1 MKEKRIFDYVR
12 DVDSMLIMNGGEN
25 QSDKTF
31 FYLTG
36 VKSGIFEGSALY
48 VKPEKIKIITSQL
61 EEEAAKETGLD
72 VITFRTASEK
82 NDILK
87 NLFEKD
93 INIGLNY
100 SAVTLDMYKDILKI
114 IPDKEFIDVSQSILE
129 SRKLKENDELK
140 NIREAAKIASDSFE
154 DFTGTVHEGMT
165 ESELAAN
172 VVYAMMKNGASGESF
187 GTIVAFGKNSAM
199 PHYSPGKAKL
209 KKNDFILIDYGA
221 LYNRYC
227 SDTTRTVVFGRAS
240 DEQKEIYETVKK
252 AQHDSMIAIKEGV
265 NGMDIDKIA
274 RDIIDSTK
282 YKGRFIHSLGHGVG
296 LDVHDHQAL
305 SPAHYFILKNR
316 MVITDEPGIYVTN
329 FGGVRIEDDII
340 VKKDGY
346 EQITN
351 APKDLIEL

>member
-1 MKEKRIFDYVR
+1 MKEKRIFDYIR

-25 QSDKTF
+25 QCDKTF

-36 VKSGIFEGSALY
+36 AKSGIFEGSALY
-48 VKPEKIKIITSQL
+48 VKPDEIKIITSEL

-72 VITFRTASEK
+72 VITFKTASEK
-82 NDILK
+82 SNILK
-87 NLFEKD
+87 KLFEND

-100 SAVTLDMYKDILKI
+100 SAVTLGMYKGILKI

-129 SRKLKENDELK
+129 SRILKENDELK

-154 DFTGTVHEGMT
+154 DFTETVHEGMT

-187 GTIVAFGKNSAM
+187 STIVAFGKNSAM
-199 PHYSPGKAKL
+199 PHYSPGRAKL
-209 KKNDFILIDYGA
+209 KKNDFVLIDYGA

-227 SDTTRTVVFGRAS
+227 SDITRTFVFGRAN

-252 AQHDSMIAIKEGV
+252 AQHDSMIAIKAGV
-265 NGMDIDKIA
+265 NGRDIDKIA

-296 LDVHDHQAL
+296 LDVHDHPAL
-305 SPAHYFILKNR
+305 SPTYYFILKNS
-316 MVITDEPGIYVTN
+316 MVVTDEPGIYVTN
-329 FGGVRIEDDII
+329 FGGVRIEDDVV

>member
-1 MKEKRIFDYVR
+1 MKERRIFDYVR
-12 DVDSMLIMNGGEN
+12 DVDSILIMNGGEN
-25 QSDKTF
+25 QTDKTF

-36 VKSGIFEGSALY
+36 AKSGIFEGSALY
-48 VKPEKIKIITSQL
+48 VKPDKIKIITSQL

-72 VITFRTASEK
+72 VITFKTAQEK
-82 NDILK
+82 NDIIK
-87 NLFEKD
+87 NLFEKC

-114 IPDKEFIDVSQSILE
+114 IPDKEFMDVSQSILE
-129 SRKLKENDELK
+129 SRKIKENDELK
-140 NIREAAKIASDSFE
+140 NIKEAAKIASDSFE
-154 DFTGTVHEGMT
+154 DFTKTLHEGMT

-172 VVYAMMKNGASGESF
+172 VVYSMMKNGASGESF
-187 GTIVAFGKNSAM
+187 STIVAFGKNSAI

-209 KKNDFILIDYGA
+209 KKNDFVLIDYGA

-227 SDTTRTVVFGRAS
+227 SDTTRTIVFGKAN

-252 AQHDSMIAIKEGV
+252 AQHDSMIAITEGI
-265 NGMDIDKIA
+265 NGKNIDKIA

-282 YKGRFIHSLGHGVG
+282 YRGRFIHSLGHGVG
-296 LDVHDHQAL
+296 LDVHDHPAL
-305 SPAHYFILKNR
+305 SPNYDFILKNN
-316 MVITDEPGIYVTN
+316 MVVTDEPGIYVTG
-329 FGGVRIEDDII
+329 FGGVRIEDDVI

-346 EQITN
+346 EEITS